1 MNTNTK
7 LHGLV
12 VATHTPFNA
21 NGSLNLAVVEKQA
34 AYYQSKNIAT
44 AFIGGSTGESHSL
57 SLEERRQLA
66 QRWFEVTRGSSLK
79 VVVHVGANCLSD
91 ACSLATQAQQ
101 LGAIAI
107 SALVP
112 SYFKP
117 RNLAALVD
125 CCAEIAAAA
134 PATPFYFYDIPSMTG
149 VNFSMA
155 EFLTQARDRIP
166 NLNGIKFTNYDLMGY
181 QLCLRVDGGRF
192 DIPWGVDEFLLAAL
206 VMGAKGAVGSTYN
219 FAAPVYQ
226 RLIKAFEA
234 GDLVRARE
242 EQFRSVQL
250 VQLLAGYGYMGAAKA
265 TMGLLGV
272 EVGPARLPNG
282 NLTADQVKEL
292 RQRLEALGFFDW
304 IKG

>member
-79 VVVHVGANCLSD
+79 VVVHVGANCLFD
-91 ACSLATQAQQ
+91 ACNLATQAQQ